1 MAPKSP
7 KSPKV
12 ADASNG
18 RPASVSDKLERDE
31 AARAYKK
38 VMLGEKLSRSEQAS
52 LRKFEKEKEETQ
64 RWQYYK
70 SIPQKHWREMSGR
83 QTKVLQ
89 EQAQRYGIP
98 FDGRTISLPNVVR
111 ALHDFFKRNAVK
123 LSAEEELL
131 TGESS
136 PALERY
142 REERAALARLD
153 RLERE
158 RVLVNRQEIREGLS
172 RIATVLRTAGDTLQR
187 QYGPGALE
195 ILNEAL
201 AEAEREMGRSDGEP
215 TDDAA
220 NISECA

>member
-1 MAPKSP
+1 MAAKSPQNTKAAKAPK
-7 KSPKV
+7 
-12 ADASNG
+12 D
-18 RPASVSDKLERDE
+18 RPASVSDQLKREE

-38 VMLGEKLSRSEQAS
+38 LMSGEKLSRAELAAVQ
-52 LRKFEKEKEETQ
+52 RFEKDKEETL
-64 RWQYYK
+64 RWQYYR

-83 QTKVLQ
+83 QSKVLY
-89 EQAQRYGIP
+89 EQAERYGIP
-98 FDGRTISLPNVVR
+98 FGERTISLPDVVR
-111 ALHDFFKRNAVK
+111 ALHDFFKRNAAK
-123 LSAEEELL
+123 LSVDDELL
-131 TGESS
+131 AGESS

-158 RVLVNRQEIREGLS
+158 RVLVNRQEVREGFS
-172 RIATVLRTAGDTLQR
+172 RIASILRTAGDTLQR

-201 AEAEREMGRSDGEP
+201 AEAEREMERSDGEP

-220 NISECA
+220 DISECA

>member
-1 MAPKSP
+1 M
-7 KSPKV
+7 
-12 ADASNG
+12 
-18 RPASVSDKLERDE
+18 SDKLEREE
-31 AARAYKK
+31 AARAYRK
-38 VMLGEKLSRSEQAS
+38 VMAGEKLSRSEQAA
-52 LRKFEKEKEETQ
+52 LRRFEKEKEETQ

-83 QTKVLQ
+83 QAKVLY
-89 EQAQRYGIP
+89 EQAERYSIP
-98 FDGRTISLPNVVR
+98 FGERTISLPDVVR

-123 LSAEEELL
+123 LSADDVLL

-142 REERAALARLD
+142 RAERALLARLD

-172 RIATVLRTAGDTLQR
+172 RIASVLRTAGDTLQR

-201 AEAEREMGRSDGEP
+201 AEAEREMERSDGEP
-215 TDDAA
+215 GDDEP
-220 NISECA
+220 NDSECA

>member
-1 MAPKSP
+1 MPRSP
-7 KSPKV
+7 KSTS
-12 ADASNG
+12 ASAA
-18 RPASVSDKLERDE
+18 PALSVSDKLERDT
-31 AARAYKK
+31 AARAYRK
-38 VMLGEKLSRSEQAS
+38 VMSGEKLSRAETYA
-52 LRKFEKEKEETQ
+52 LRKFEKQKEEST
-64 RWQYYK
+64 RWQYYR

-98 FDGRTISLPNVVR
+98 FDGRTIDLPAVVR

-123 LSAEEELL
+123 LSADDELL
-131 TGESS
+131 SGESS

-158 RVLVNRQEIREGLS
+158 RVLVSRQEVREGLTRVVS
-172 RIATVLRTAGDTLQR
+172 VLRTAGETLQR
-187 QYGPGALE
+187 QFGPGALE

-201 AEAEREMGRSDGEP
+201 LEVEREMERSDGEP
-215 TDDAA
+215 SDDTA
-220 NISECA
+220 NDSECS

>member
-1 MAPKSP
+1 MAPKPPNNAKAAES
-7 KSPKV
+7 ST
-12 ADASNG
+12 G

-31 AARAYKK
+31 AARAYRK
-38 VMLGEKLSRSEQAS
+38 VMSGEKLSRSEQAS
-52 LRKFEKEKEETQ
+52 LRRFEKEKEETQ

-70 SIPQKHWREMSGR
+70 TIPQKHWREMSGR
-83 QTKVLQ
+83 QSKVLY
-89 EQAQRYGIP
+89 EQAERYGIP
-98 FDGRTISLPNVVR
+98 FGERTINLPEVVR

-123 LSAEEELL
+123 LSVDDDLL

-158 RVLVNRQEIREGLS
+158 HVLVNRQEIREGLS
-172 RIATVLRTAGDTLQR
+172 RIASILRTAGDTLQR
-187 QYGPGALE
+187 QFGSGALE

-201 AEAEREMGRSDGEP
+201 AEAEREMERSDGEP
-215 TDDAA
+215 TDHAA
-220 NISECA
+220 DQSECD

>member
-1 MAPKSP
+1 MAPQSP
-7 KSPKV
+7 NNAK
-12 ADASNG
+12 AAEASKE
-18 RPASVSDKLERDE
+18 RPGSMSDKLEREE
-31 AARAYKK
+31 AARAYRK
-38 VMLGEKLSRSEQAS
+38 VMAGEKLSRAEQAA
-52 LRKFEKEKEETQ
+52 LRRFEKDKEETL

-70 SIPQKHWREMSGR
+70 TIPQKHWREMSGR
-83 QTKVLQ
+83 QSKVLY
-89 EQAQRYGIP
+89 EQAERYGIP
-98 FDGRTISLPNVVR
+98 FSERSISLPNVVR

-123 LSAEEELL
+123 LSADDELL

-158 RVLVNRQEIREGLS
+158 RVLVNRQEIREGMS
-172 RIATVLRTAGDTLQR
+172 RIASVLRTAGDTLQR
-187 QYGPGALE
+187 QFGPGALE

-201 AEAEREMGRSDGEP
+201 AEAEREMERSDGEP

-220 NISECA
+220 DQSECD